1 MAILSQKAEETR
13 NAQVSLEDEIY
24 NLIFESNKQVE
35 NDKIAQKIL
44 LSGENGL
51 GKTSLSLALFTED
64 IRENDVIVYVGID
77 NSGSEII
84 SRFFSKEA
92 QGGHILP
99 FNPDATKIT
108 DSGAAVKDEER
119 VLEKVTSTAAAI
131 KKAMDNGINVTG
143 VVVDG
148 VSFLLEYAESKMR
161 LEKNIAPDG
170 GTPTSVWKI
179 RAKAFREFT
188 SAYMSLDIPV
198 IFITHEDFMPERVEA
213 GKELSSVKKRL
224 LDECGV
230 RNTKSKKESSDNNHV
245 TDYIA
250 EIKKNRS
257 DIFAVNKAV
266 TFMSANNEEKIAE
279 TNYKEL
285 KDLIF
290 PSIDWGGAINKCI
303 INMR

>member
-64 IRENDVIVYVGID
+64 IGENDVIVYVGID

-170 GTPTSVWKI
+170 GTPTHVWKI
-179 RAKAFREFT
+179 RAKAFRDFS

-230 RNTKSKKESSDNNHV
+230 RITLSKKESSDNNHV

-257 DIFAVNKAV
+257 DIFTVNKAV

-290 PSIDWGGAINKCI
+290 PSTDWGGAINKCI

>member
-64 IRENDVIVYVGID
+64 IGENDVIVYVGID

-230 RNTKSKKESSDNNHV
+230 RIILSKRESSDNNHV

-290 PSIDWGGAINKCI
+290 PSTDWGGAINKCT

>member
-64 IRENDVIVYVGID
+64 MGENDVIVYVGID
-77 NSGSEII
+77 NSGSEIL

-108 DSGAAVKDEER
+108 DSGAAVKAEER

-170 GTPTSVWKI
+170 GTPTHVWKI
-179 RAKAFREFT
+179 RAKAFRDFS

-198 IFITHEDFMPERVEA
+198 IFITHEDFMPEGVEA

-230 RNTKSKKESSDNNHV
+230 RITLSKKESSDNNHV

-290 PSIDWGGAINKCI
+290 PSTD
-303 INMR
+303 

>member
-24 NLIFESNKQVE
+24 NLIFKSNKQVE

-64 IRENDVIVYVGID
+64 IGENDVIVYVGID

-230 RNTKSKKESSDNNHV
+230 RIILSKRESSDNNHV

-290 PSIDWGGAINKCI
+290 PSTD
-303 INMR
+303 

>member
-64 IRENDVIVYVGID
+64 IGENDVIVYVGID

-131 KKAMDNGINVTG
+131 KKAMDNGINVIG
-143 VVVDG
+143 VIVDG

-230 RNTKSKKESSDNNHV
+230 RITLSKRESSDNNHV

-257 DIFAVNKAV
+257 DIFAVNRTV

-290 PSIDWGGAINKCI
+290 PSTDWGGAINKCT

>member
-64 IRENDVIVYVGID
+64 IGENDVIVYVGID

-170 GTPTSVWKI
+170 GTPTHVWKI
-179 RAKAFREFT
+179 RAKAFRDFS

-230 RNTKSKKESSDNNHV
+230 RITLSKKESSDNNHV

-257 DIFAVNKAV
+257 DIFTVNKAV

-290 PSIDWGGAINKCI
+290 PSTD
-303 INMR
+303 

>member
-24 NLIFESNKQVE
+24 NLLFESNKQVE

-64 IRENDVIVYVGID
+64 IGENDVIVDVGID

-170 GTPTSVWKI
+170 GTPTHVWKI
-179 RAKAFREFT
+179 RAKAFRDFS

-230 RNTKSKKESSDNNHV
+230 RITLSKKESSDNNHV

-290 PSIDWGGAINKCI
+290 PSTDWGGVINKCI

>member
-13 NAQVSLEDEIY
+13 NAQVSLGDEIY

-64 IRENDVIVYVGID
+64 IGENDVIVYVGID

-170 GTPTSVWKI
+170 GTPTHVWKI
-179 RAKAFREFT
+179 RAKAFRDFS

-230 RNTKSKKESSDNNHV
+230 RITLSKKESSDNNHV

-290 PSIDWGGAINKCI
+290 PSTDWGGVINKCI